1 MFKNFTFHF
10 FEIVWHLRSV
20 IFALIAF
27 IVIGAGVITFVEK
40 IPFGDALY
48 FSFVTGL
55 TIGYGEIV
63 AKTVLG
69 RVVALLIGLISIIFT
84 GMVVVIAMRAVQKS
98 FEKGRHPF
106 EAWISNF
113 A

>member
-1 MFKNFTFHF
+1 MFKRFTSHF
-10 FEIVWHLRSV
+10 FHIAWHFRSV
-20 IFALIAF
+20 IFGLIAL
-27 IVIGAGVITFVEK
+27 IVIGAMVITFVEK

-69 RVVALLIGLISIIFT
+69 RVVALLIGLIGIIFT
-84 GMVVVIAMRAVQKS
+84 GMVVAIAVRAVQKS
-98 FEKGRHPF
+98 FEKGQ
-106 EAWISNF
+106 
-113 A
+113 

>member
-1 MFKNFTFHF
+1 MFKRFTAHF
-10 FEIVWHLRSV
+10 FYIFWRVRSI
-20 IFALIAF
+20 IFVLIAL
-27 IVIGAGVITFVEK
+27 IVIGAVVISFVEK

-69 RVVALLIGLISIIFT
+69 RLVALLIGLIGIVFT
-84 GMVVVIAMRAVQKS
+84 GMVVAVAVRALRDS
-98 FEKGRHPF
+98 FE
-106 EAWISNF
+106 ESSQETE
-113 A
+113 

>member
-1 MFKNFTFHF
+1 MFKRFTSHF
-10 FEIVWHLRSV
+10 FHIAWHFRSV
-20 IFALIAF
+20 IFGLIAL
-27 IVIGAGVITFVEK
+27 IVIGAMVITFVEK

-69 RVVALLIGLISIIFT
+69 RVVALLIGLIGIVFT
-84 GMVVVIAMRAVQKS
+84 GMVVAIAVRAVQKS
-98 FEKGRHPF
+98 FEKGQ
-106 EAWISNF
+106 
-113 A
+113 